1 MLDNIDSISTK
12 QTVLGGDLNFQFELL
27 LETKTASCNDNF
39 VKGSFWFLWYL
50 ENKKSKIYDSHFNKI
65 MLKVILKKDFSSIL
79 KKIMLHKVKWAFL
92 KYPIEKL
99 KNKKNNFY
107 KRIFWNVLT

>member
-39 VKGSFWFLWYL
+39 VKGSF
-50 ENKKSKIYDSHFNKI
+50 
-65 MLKVILKKDFSSIL
+65 
-79 KKIMLHKVKWAFL
+79 
-92 KYPIEKL
+92 
-99 KNKKNNFY
+99 
-107 KRIFWNVLT
+107 